1 MTAGQMK
8 IVKSGVLLLVM
19 LIAVALV
26 YLYVSV
32 IELTLAQD
40 HIRQAFG
47 KGIAACIFLTAG
59 GTALRYPLSGLLAG
73 ILVCYFYALG
83 YVVLWV
89 GIPLEWLF

>member
-1 MTAGQMK
+1 MKAGQMK
-8 IVKSGVLLLVM
+8 IAKLSVLTLVM

-32 IELTLAQD
+32 VELSLSQD

-73 ILVCYFYALG
+73 ILVCFFFTLG